1 MVVQNKALI
10 TFSKKY
16 EREWNHLQ
24 NQGNKSKYIAQ
35 LIAKDLDLNGGLNL
49 ESNELEKI
57 KEALRDVLA
66 EYQFGIVANRKDDE
80 DLDYS
85 DKIDDLFNI

>member
-1 MVVQNKALI
+1 MAIQNKALI

-49 ESNELEKI
+49 EVK
-57 KEALRDVLA
+57 
-66 EYQFGIVANRKDDE
+66 
-80 DLDYS
+80 
-85 DKIDDLFNI
+85 

>member
-1 MVVQNKALI
+1 MATDNKKILS
-10 TFSKKY
+10 FGKKY
-16 EREWNHLQ
+16 SAEYVHL
-24 NQGNKSKYIAQ
+24 SKQKNASQYVAE
-35 LIAKDLDLNGGLNL
+35 LIRKDMANDNIVQD
-49 ESNELEKI
+49 ESGYDKI
-57 KEALRDVLA
+57 KQALRDVLD

>member
-1 MVVQNKALI
+1 MAIQNKALI

-24 NQGNKSKYIAQ
+24 NQGNKRKYIAQ

-57 KEALRDVLA
+57 KEALRDVLD